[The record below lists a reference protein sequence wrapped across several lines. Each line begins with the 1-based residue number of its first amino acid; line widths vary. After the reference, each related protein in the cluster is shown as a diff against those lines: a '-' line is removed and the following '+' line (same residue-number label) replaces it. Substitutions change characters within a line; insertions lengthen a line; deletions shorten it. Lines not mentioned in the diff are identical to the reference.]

1 MCPPTNSKGVK
12 YLLRVAGNRLRNN
25 VEEKKKNPA
34 HSIVLKDTEIAKKRK
49 KQKMP
54 KFHCK
59 NQV

>member
-1 MCPPTNSKGVK
+1 M
-12 YLLRVAGNRLRNN
+12 LRVAGNRLRNN